1 MSKSDVEVDHNL
13 AQQLREPHAAQS
25 VQVAALM
32 HQSNSG
38 MTHTCFSCMDILPGD
53 VLLEI
58 GHGNGE
64 HVPQFFEAVPHM
76 WYQGLEL
83 SWLMHHE
90 AMRFNQASVAI
101 GKAHFT
107 VYDGDTFPFSDQ
119 TFDKIMTVNTLDVL
133 CDPLRFLS
141 EAHRTLKAGGAFGVA
156 FTSREFMRSL
166 SFISPNFRLYEIEEI
181 RQLISS
187 SGFVNLLEINVHE
200 QSLIGDKYSGNTE
213 CKEFFVIVANRDDA

>member
-1 MSKSDVEVDHNL
+1 MSKSDVDVAHNL
-13 AQQLREPHAAQS
+13 ARQLREPYGTHG
-25 VQVAALM
+25 VEVAALM
-32 HQSNSG
+32 HESNSS
-38 MTHTCFSCMDILPGD
+38 MTHTCFSCMGILPGD

-58 GHGNGE
+58 GHGNGA
-64 HVPQFFEAVPHM
+64 HVPQFFETVPHM
-76 WYQGLEL
+76 SYQGLEL

-101 GKAHFT
+101 GKARFT
-107 VYDGDTFPFSDQ
+107 VYDGDVFPFSDQ
-119 TFDKIMTVNTLDVL
+119 TFDKIMTVNTLDFL

-166 SFISPNFRLYEIEEI
+166 SFISPSLRLYEIEEI

-187 SGFVNLLEINVHE
+187 SGFVNLLEINAHE
-200 QSLIGDKYSGNTE
+200 QSLIGDKYSGHTE
-213 CKEFFVIVANRDDA
+213 CKEFFVITASRDDA